1 MGAADRA
8 PAIREKAE
16 SLLGCSLGE
25 FGDSLTSMVVL
36 WALAYCRREDIP
48 EAMELPLAQ
57 LVAAAAEGNDGAAVK
72 SLTRGDTS
80 VTYDVSASGGSGP
93 MAGLAP
99 FRRLGRL
106 GRDGA

>member
-1 MGAADRA
+1 MGAAERV
-8 PAIREKAE
+8 PAIREQAE
-16 SLLGCSLGE
+16 ALLGRSLGE
-25 FGDSLTSMVVL
+25 EGDRLTSMVVL

-48 EAMELPLAQ
+48 EAMELPLAR
-57 LVAAAAEGNDGAAVK
+57 LVAATAEGDDGAAVR

-80 VTYDVSASGGSGP
+80 VTYDVAGGGSGP
-93 MAGLAP
+93 VAGLAP

>member
-1 MGAADRA
+1 MGAAERV

-16 SLLGCSLGE
+16 GLLGRSLGE
-25 FGDSLTSMVVL
+25 NGDSMTSMVVL

-57 LVAAAAEGNDGAAVK
+57 LVAATAGGNDGAAVK

-80 VTYDVSASGGSGP
+80 ITYDMSAAAGAGP

-106 GRDGA
+106 GRDGI